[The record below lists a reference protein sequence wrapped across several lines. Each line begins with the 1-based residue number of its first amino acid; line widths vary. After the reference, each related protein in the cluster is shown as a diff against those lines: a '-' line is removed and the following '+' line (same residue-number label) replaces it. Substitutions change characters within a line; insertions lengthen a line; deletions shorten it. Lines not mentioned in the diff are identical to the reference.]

1 MNYKNKR
8 TNQKGFTLIE
18 LMIVVAIIGVLSA
31 IAVPAYKDYVS
42 KSELASGFA
51 TIKSVLTPAELYV
64 QENGSLSGA
73 QPSDL
78 GVSAGA
84 NSLGT
89 IGVTSTSTATAIT
102 FTHVDGAVAGSKFT
116 YTRDSGSG
124 WTCALVPVPSS
135 LDAPKGCS

>member
-1 MNYKNKR
+1 MNNKNKR

-51 TIKSVLTPAELYV
+51 TIKSVLTPAELYI

-73 QPSDL
+73 QASDL

-89 IGVTSTSTATAIT
+89 IGVTNTTIT
-102 FTHVDGAVAGSKFT
+102 FTHNDGAVTGSVFT
-116 YTRDSGSG
+116 YSRDPDSG
-124 WTCALVPVPSS
+124 WTCALVPVPST
-135 LDAPKGCS
+135 LDAPKGC

>member
-1 MNYKNKR
+1 MNNKNR
-8 TNQKGFTLIE
+8 GTNQKGFTLIE

-51 TIKSVLTPAELYV
+51 SVKSIITPAELYI

-78 GVSAGA
+78 GVSAGS

-89 IGVTSTSTATAIT
+89 VRVTNTAIT
-102 FTHVDGAVAGSKFT
+102 FTHDDGAVTGSVFT
-116 YTRDSGSG
+116 YTRDSSSG
-124 WTCALVPVPSS
+124 WTCALAPVPTT